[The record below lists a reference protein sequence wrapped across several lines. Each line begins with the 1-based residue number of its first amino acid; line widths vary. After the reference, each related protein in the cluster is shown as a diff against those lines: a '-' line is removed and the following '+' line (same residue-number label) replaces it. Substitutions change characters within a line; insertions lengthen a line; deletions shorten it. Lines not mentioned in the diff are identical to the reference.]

1 MAARF
6 ALYEAEFDKLKA
18 AGRVYAGP
26 GCRIWEDRMAY
37 EDVYRRSIE
46 QPEAF
51 WGEEAKAIHWHVP
64 PQQVL
69 DYSTPPF
76 RRWFVGGQTNLC
88 YNAVDRHVAER
99 GDQLALVAVSTE
111 TDVTRELTYRNT
123 LPNVQASYDLT
134 PRLRLR
140 AAWST
145 CAWAA
150 TISSTA

>member
-1 MAARF
+1 
-6 ALYEAEFDKLKA
+6 
-18 AGRVYAGP
+18 
-26 GCRIWEDRMAY
+26 MAY

-88 YNAVDRHVAER
+88 YNAVDRHLAER
-99 GDQLALVAVSTE
+99 GDQLVTIEVQLPEETGEAWPDLIRRLVREHEVLITIEEGSVGGFSSFVLQYLATSGLLDGLE
-111 TDVTRELTYRNT
+111 IEIVT
-123 LPNVQASYDLT
+123 
-134 PRLRLR
+134 
-140 AAWST
+140 WSVKV
-145 CAWAA
+145 A
-150 TISSTA
+150 